1 MSTHLSDVW
10 FRVTDLEVV
19 SGSGCTVTTAEHTPA
34 TVFHYQI
41 AHGNDGHLCFS
52 HEVKD
57 GREYRIGDDDQER

>member
-1 MSTHLSDVW
+1 MCS
-10 FRVTDLEVV
+10 FRNRCPQENRDLAWLYVKV
-19 SGSGCTVTTAEHTPA
+19 QTIEHTPA

-41 AHGNDGHLCFS
+41 AHGNYGHLCFS